1 MGSQHVETFKCAA
14 VHRCRF
20 FAISVSEISFS
31 LNGTGS
37 KPSSYTIWIL
47 RQVSG
52 WGLKGSPHR
61 HIAIATA
68 CKGSGD
74 DGTNLFEPSAQKSQP
89 QEQPSMSSAA

>member
-1 MGSQHVETFKCAA
+1 MS
-14 VHRCRF
+14 F

-52 WGLKGSPHR
+52 WGLKVPSTVTQRSQLH
-61 HIAIATA
+61 A
-68 CKGSGD
+68 KSD
-74 DGTNLFEPSAQKSQP
+74 EGTDLFDPSAQKSQP
-89 QEQPSMSSAA
+89 LRTA